1 MSDLPGTSET
11 PPPSSI
17 KGSVI
22 EKANRKLRLGM
33 VGGGRGAFI
42 GSIHRMAARLDD
54 RFQLVAGALSS
65 DKDNA
70 KASAL
75 DLNIDSDRAYLSY
88 SEMLEA
94 ERRRPD
100 RIDVVS
106 IVTPNHLHFEISKAF
121 LEAGIHVICDKPMTF
136 SLDEAIEL
144 VRIVRQSGLVFV
156 LTQNNTGYLMVRQAR
171 AMVREGLLGNI
182 RVVRVSYVQDWLT
195 TGIEKSGQKQAA
207 WRMDPRLAGS
217 GGCIGDIG
225 VHAFNLAA
233 FITGLELESVC
244 ADLKSYGHGRSLD
257 DNANVLLRYKG
268 GATGTLWASQ
278 VAPGNNNELSI
289 GVYGE
294 KGGLTWNGEFNDYL
308 RFTPYGEATRTITR
322 GGPGAN
328 AVAAHATRMPPGHP
342 EGYIEGF
349 ANLYSNAADLI
360 LARING
366 DSADPMSCDL
376 PTVVDGARG
385 LKFITACVESSR
397 CGGVWTNAS
406 LDDL

>member
-1 MSDLPGTSET
+1 MSELPGESES
-11 PPPSSI
+11 PVPSSI
-17 KGSVI
+17 KGSAI
-22 EKANRKLRLGM
+22 GKGHRKLRLGM

-42 GSIHRMAARLDD
+42 GAIHRMAARLDD

-65 DKDNA
+65 DKDKA

-75 DLNIDSDRAYLSY
+75 DLNIDSDRAYRSY
-88 SEMLEA
+88 SEMVQA

-106 IVTPNHLHFEISKAF
+106 IVTPNHLHFQVSKAF
-121 LEAGIHVICDKPMTF
+121 LEAGIHVMCDKPMTV
-136 SLDEAIEL
+136 SLEEALEL

-156 LTQNNTGYLMVRQAR
+156 LTQNNTGYPMVRQAR
-171 AMVREGLLGNI
+171 AMVREGLLGKI
-182 RVVRVSYVQDWLT
+182 RVVRVSYLQDWLT

-207 WRMDPRLAGS
+207 WRMNPRLAGS

-244 ADLKSYGHGRSLD
+244 ADLKSYGYGRSLD

-278 VAPGNNNELSI
+278 VARGNNNELSI

-294 KGGLTWNGEFNDYL
+294 KGGLTWNGEFNDI
-308 RFTPYGEATRTITR
+308 R
-322 GGPGAN
+322 
-328 AVAAHATRMPPGHP
+328 
-342 EGYIEGF
+342 
-349 ANLYSNAADLI
+349 
-360 LARING
+360 
-366 DSADPMSCDL
+366 
-376 PTVVDGARG
+376 
-385 LKFITACVESSR
+385 
-397 CGGVWTNAS
+397 
-406 LDDL
+406 

>member
-1 MSDLPGTSET
+1 MSDLPAENEKPFT
-11 PPPSSI
+11 SSI
-17 KGSVI
+17 KGSAI
-22 EKANRKLRLGM
+22 DKSKRKLRLGM

-42 GSIHRMAARLDD
+42 GAIHRMAARLDD

-65 DKDNA
+65 DKHNA

-75 DLNIDSDRAYLSY
+75 DLNIDSDRAYMSY

-100 RIDVVS
+100 GIDVVS

-121 LEAGIHVICDKPMTF
+121 LEAGINVICDKPMTV

-144 VRIVRQSGLVFV
+144 VRIVRQSRLVFV
-156 LTQNNTGYLMVRQAR
+156 LTQNNTGYPMVRQAR
-171 AMVREGLLGNI
+171 AMIREGRLGHI

-195 TGIEKSGQKQAA
+195 TEIEKSGQKQAA

-217 GGCIGDIG
+217 GGCIADIG

-244 ADLKSYGHGRSLD
+244 ADLKSYGDGRILD

-294 KGGLTWNGEFNDYL
+294 KGGLTWNGEFNDHL
-308 RFTPYGEATRTITR
+308 RFTPYGEAPRIITR

-360 LARING
+360 LERVKG
-366 DSADPMSCDL
+366 DLANPMSRDI
-376 PTVVDGARG
+376 PTVEDGARG
-385 LKFITACVESSR
+385 IKFITACVESSHR
-397 CGGVWTNAS
+397 GGVWTDAS
-406 LDDL
+406 LGDL